1 MKTETCKPE
10 VWAVYSDSSAIKN
23 QREGW
28 RRGATRGVSGV
39 RGGCICRSNQDEIR
53 EIHTMV
59 KIFEDMVVYLN
70 DYYCYLWKQPKRTMK
85 PRDVL
90 DHI

>member
-1 MKTETCKPE
+1 MGSLLRFKCYKKSEGG
-10 VWAVYSDSSAIKN
+10 VASGSDARGLGSA
-23 QREGW
+23 W
-28 RRGATRGVSGV
+28 
-39 RGGCICRSNQDEIR
+39 GGCICRSNQDEIR